1 MPGDTLD
8 ALDAIDLRILTH
20 LQANARISNARLAEQ
35 VGLSPAP
42 CLRRVRALEEA
53 GIIRDY
59 VALLDSRAVGRAVT
73 VFVEIR
79 LDLQV
84 KDRLDILERAI
95 REWPEVLECNLMTGD
110 ADYLLRVAVPDVDA
124 YEHFLRDKL
133 TQLEGVASIQ
143 SRFALKQVKY
153 TTALPIGSRPDRAPR
168 AGSDTF
174 RGGEPDGPRNE
185 RA

>member
-1 MPGDTLD
+1 MPTALLE
-8 ALDAIDLRILTH
+8 ALDEIDRQILGH
-20 LQANARISNARLAEQ
+20 LQRNARVSNAKLAEL

-42 CLRRVRALEEA
+42 CLRRIRALEEA

-59 VALLDSRAVGRAVT
+59 VALLDTRAVGRAVT
-73 VFVEIR
+73 VFIEIR

-110 ADYLLRVAVPDVDA
+110 ADYMLRVAVPDVDA

-133 TQLEGVASIQ
+133 TRLEGVASVK
-143 SRFALKQVKY
+143 SSFALKQVKY
-153 TTALPIGSRPDRAPR
+153 TTALPLGSE
-168 AGSDTF
+168 S
-174 RGGEPDGPRNE
+174 RNSSTK
-185 RA
+185 A

>member
-1 MPGDTLD
+1 MPPNAPHT
-8 ALDAIDLRILTH
+8 LDAIDRQILTH
-20 LQANARISNARLAEQ
+20 LQRNARMSNARLAER

-42 CLRRVRALEEA
+42 CLRRIRALEEA

-59 VALLDSRAVGRAVT
+59 VALVDSRAVDRAVT
-73 VFVEIR
+73 VFIEIR

-133 TQLEGVASIQ
+133 TRLEGVASIK
-143 SRFALKQVKY
+143 SSFALKQVKY
-153 TTALPIGSRPDRAPR
+153 TTALPIGPAGSSFPDRSKPR
-168 AGSDTF
+168 
-174 RGGEPDGPRNE
+174 RPP
-185 RA
+185 

>member
-1 MPGDTLD
+1 MPPD
-8 ALDAIDLRILTH
+8 APHTLDAIDRRILTH
-20 LQANARISNARLAEQ
+20 LQRNARMSNARLAER

-42 CLRRVRALEEA
+42 CLRRIRALEEA

-59 VALLDSRAVGRAVT
+59 VALLDSRAVDRAVT
-73 VFVEIR
+73 VFIEIR

-133 TQLEGVASIQ
+133 TRLEGVASIK
-143 SRFALKQVKY
+143 SSFALKQVKY
-153 TTALPIGSRPDRAPR
+153 TTALPISGGQKVLDPSRRR
-168 AGSDTF
+168 RLS
-174 RGGEPDGPRNE
+174 
-185 RA
+185 

>member
-1 MPGDTLD
+1 MGRCPIQMK
-8 ALDAIDLRILTH
+8 LDAIDRQILTH
-20 LQANARISNARLAEQ
+20 LQRNARMSNARLAER

-42 CLRRVRALEEA
+42 CLRRIRALEEA

-59 VALLDSRAVGRAVT
+59 VALVDSRTVDRAVT
-73 VFVEIR
+73 VFIEIR

-133 TQLEGVASIQ
+133 TQLEGVASIK
-143 SRFALKQVKY
+143 SSFALKQVKY
-153 TTALPIGSRPDRAPR
+153 TTALPIDAGRQSAP
-168 AGSDTF
+168 
-174 RGGEPDGPRNE
+174 
-185 RA
+185 

>member
-1 MPGDTLD
+1 MPVAAAD
-8 ALDAIDLRILTH
+8 ALDEIDVRILTH
-20 LQANARISNARLAEQ
+20 LQADARMSNARLAGL

-42 CLRRVRALEEA
+42 CLRRIRALEDA
-53 GIIRDY
+53 GFIRDY

-84 KDRLDILERAI
+84 EDRLDILERAI

-110 ADYLLRVAVPDVDA
+110 ADYMLRVAVPDVDA

-133 TQLEGVASIQ
+133 TRLEGVASIK
-143 SRFALKQVKY
+143 SSFALKQVKY
-153 TTALPIGSRPDRAPR
+153 TTALPLGDRGETPR
-168 AGSDTF
+168 
-174 RGGEPDGPRNE
+174 RGGGVR
-185 RA
+185 

>member
-1 MPGDTLD
+1 MGRCPIQMK
-8 ALDAIDLRILTH
+8 LDAIDRQILTH
-20 LQANARISNARLAEQ
+20 LQRNARMSNARLAER

-42 CLRRVRALEEA
+42 CLRRIRALEEA

-59 VALLDSRAVGRAVT
+59 VALVDSRTVDRAVT
-73 VFVEIR
+73 VFIEIR

-133 TQLEGVASIQ
+133 TRLEGVASIK
-143 SRFALKQVKY
+143 SSFALKQVKY
-153 TTALPIGSRPDRAPR
+153 TTALPIDAGRQSAP
-168 AGSDTF
+168 
-174 RGGEPDGPRNE
+174 
-185 RA
+185 